1 MSRKAARAQTRSSA
15 TTTASSSVRVP
26 ALRPYEEQRRY
37 LFEQLSRALG
47 DDWVA
52 RNDRLV
58 EDYWQAVLS
67 LGYALPD
74 ERPADDQEA
83 AA

>member
-1 MSRKAARAQTRSSA
+1 MSSSA
-15 TTTASSSVRVP
+15 KATARSSVRVP
-26 ALRPYEEQRRY
+26 ALRPDEEQRRY
-37 LFEQLSRALG
+37 VFEQLSRALG
-47 DDWVA
+47 DDWIE
-52 RNDRLV
+52 RNHRLV
-58 EDYWQAVLS
+58 EDYWQAVVT